1 MSQTEPAV
9 VQVALDVPLPQTF
22 DYLPPKDE
30 ALPPM
35 GSRVVVPFGRR
46 TLVGIV
52 LGHEQG
58 STAPAQLKAIER
70 VLDVALVDED
80 LLALHH
86 WASRYY
92 AYPIGACV
100 SLLLPPALRRPQ
112 GFRAPRPHAYQLTDL
127 GRTAEVGRAPA
138 RAQALACLMDGAMSV
153 EALAEQGIKTST
165 LKTLTDLGWIE
176 PCNRPADETSIPGPV
191 LNSEQSHAL
200 GQICESLGQY
210 QAFLLDG
217 VTGSGKT
224 EVYLQAAREVLAR
237 GQQVLMLVPEIG
249 LSPQLIRRVESRLG
263 MSAMVYHSDVA
274 EGERLR
280 AWQMAKAGEVKV
292 VIGTRSAVF
301 LPFDSLGLVVVDE
314 EHDGSFKQMDGPRYH
329 ARDLA
334 VVRAKHLNI
343 PIVLGSATPS
353 LESIN
358 NVNQDRYQALV
369 LSEQASQ
376 VPPPRW
382 RVIDQRGE
390 IDGLSSALLQRID
403 HHLSHGGQVLLY
415 RNRRGFAPVLMCQAC
430 GWQADCTRCSAHMT
444 LHQTRHNLQCHHCG
458 SQRPK
463 PNRCPSCEDPN
474 LIALGA
480 GTQRL
485 EEALGQHFPAYPIH
499 RVDRDVMTGRDDFE
513 NLLDHV
519 KQGGPC
525 ILVGTQMLAKG
536 HHLPK
541 VSLAAVLDVDASLF
555 SGDFRAPEHLGQI
568 VYQVAG
574 RAGRVAMDNGPS
586 GEFILQTR
594 HPEHGLLLSLC
605 AGRYL
610 DFATELLAERQAA
623 GLPPVQSLALVRA
636 EAHQTPPVLAFLEE
650 AQARLRD
657 RGLTVLGPIASMMP
671 KRSGYWRHQLW
682 VQATTRLGLI
692 QGLSEGLSELQAL
705 PSAKRV
711 RWHIDVDPV
720 SL

>member
-1 MSQTEPAV
+1 MSQTEPLV

-22 DYLPPKDE
+22 DYLPPDDE
-30 ALPPM
+30 ALPPV

-52 LGHEQG
+52 LGHEAA
-58 STAPAQLKAIER
+58 STTPSQLKTIER
-70 VLDVALVDED
+70 VLDRALVDED
-80 LLALHH
+80 LLALHQ

-100 SLLLPPALRRPQ
+100 SLLLPPALRRPE
-112 GFRAPRPHAYQLTDL
+112 GFRAPRPQAYQLTDS
-127 GRTAEVGRAPA
+127 GRAADVGRAPA
-138 RAQALACLMDGAMSV
+138 RAKVLSSLKEGALSTESLT
-153 EALAEQGIKTST
+153 EQGIKTST
-165 LKTLTDLGWIE
+165 LKTLTDLGWIA
-176 PCNRPADETSIPGPV
+176 PCPRPAGEPPTKGPV

-200 GQICESLGQY
+200 SEISSALGRY
-210 QAFLLDG
+210 QAFLLNG

-224 EVYLQAAREVLAR
+224 EVYLQAAQAVLAR

-263 MSAMVYHSDVA
+263 VAAVVYHSDVA

-280 AWQMAKAGEVKV
+280 AWQMAKDGEATV

-301 LPFDSLGLVVVDE
+301 LPFASLGLVVVDE

-358 NVNQDRYQALV
+358 NVNQDRYQTLV

-376 VPPPRW
+376 APPPRW

-390 IDGLSSALLQRID
+390 VDGLSSALLERID
-403 HHLSHGGQVLLY
+403 HHLTHGGQVLLY

-444 LHQTRHNLQCHHCG
+444 LHQTQQNLQCHHCG

-485 EEALGQHFPAYPIH
+485 EEALSQQFPDHPIY
-499 RVDRDVMTGRDDFE
+499 RVDRDAMTGRDDFE
-513 NLLDHV
+513 TLLDRV

-574 RAGRVAMDNGPS
+574 RAGRVAMDDGPA

-594 HPEHGLLLSLC
+594 HPEHGLLSSLC
-605 AGRYL
+605 TGRYL

-623 GLPPVQSLALVRA
+623 GLPPMQSLALVRA

-650 AQARLRD
+650 AQARLRH
-657 RGLTVLGPIASMMP
+657 RGLTVLGPIPSMMP

-682 VQATTRLGLI
+682 VQAATRPELI

>member
-1 MSQTEPAV
+1 MSQIQPAV

-22 DYLPPKDE
+22 DYLPPDDE
-30 ALPPM
+30 TLPPV

-52 LGHEQG
+52 LGHEAA
-58 STAPAQLKAIER
+58 STAPSQLKTIER
-70 VLDVALVDED
+70 VLDLALVDED
-80 LLALHH
+80 LLALHV

-112 GFRAPRPHAYQLTDL
+112 GFRAPRPQAYQLTDS
-127 GRTAEVGRAPA
+127 GRAADVGRAPA
-138 RAQALACLMDGAMSV
+138 RAQVLACLIDGPMSA

-176 PCNRPADETSIPGPV
+176 PCPRPAGETPKPGPV
-191 LNSEQSHAL
+191 LNSEQNQAL
-200 GQICESLGQY
+200 GQISEAFGRY

-224 EVYLQAAREVLAR
+224 EVYLQAAQQVLAR
-237 GQQVLMLVPEIG
+237 GEQVLMLVPEIG

-263 MSAMVYHSDVA
+263 VAALVYHSDVA

-280 AWQMAKAGEVKV
+280 AWQMAKDGEAKV

-301 LPFDSLGLVVVDE
+301 LPFASLGLVVVDE
-314 EHDGSFKQMDGPRYH
+314 EHDSSFKQMDGPRYH

-334 VVRAKHLNI
+334 VVRAKYLNI

-358 NVNQDRYQALV
+358 NVSQGRYQTLI

-376 VPPPRW
+376 APPPRW

-390 IDGLSSALLQRID
+390 IDGLSSALLERID
-403 HHLSHGGQVLLY
+403 HHLTHGGQVLLY

-444 LHQTRHNLQCHHCG
+444 LHQAQHNLQCHHCG

-463 PNRCPSCEDPN
+463 PNRCLSCEDPN

-485 EEALGQHFPAYPIH
+485 EEALSQQFPDHPVY

-513 NLLDHV
+513 QLLEQV

-574 RAGRVAMDNGPS
+574 RAGRVAIDDGPS

-605 AGRYL
+605 TGHYM
-610 DFATELLAERQAA
+610 DYATELLAERRAA
-623 GLPPVQSLALVRA
+623 GLPPIQSLALVRA
-636 EAHQTPPVLAFLEE
+636 EAHQTPPVLAFLED
-650 AQARLRD
+650 AQACLRD
-657 RGLTVLGPIASMMP
+657 RGLTALGPIASMMP

-682 VQATTRLGLI
+682 VQAATRPGLI
-692 QGLSEGLSELQAL
+692 QGLSEGLAELQAL